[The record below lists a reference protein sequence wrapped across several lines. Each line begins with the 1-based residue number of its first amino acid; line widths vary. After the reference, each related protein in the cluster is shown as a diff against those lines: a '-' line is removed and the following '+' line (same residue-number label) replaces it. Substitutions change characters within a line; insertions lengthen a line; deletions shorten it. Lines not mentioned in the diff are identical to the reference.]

1 MHPIVRPIFR
11 AIFRSFAGALL
22 AICVLPLQAAPPP
35 PAPSEPVVDTL
46 HGVRVEDPF
55 RNLENLRSPATRA
68 WLEAQAAYGERTL
81 AQIDGRE
88 ALSQRIAELAAS
100 GGDSVRSVRRFAGGR
115 AY

>member
-1 MHPIVRPIFR
+1 MPSMLR
-11 AIFRSFAGALL
+11 ALTGALF
-22 AICVLPLQAAPPP
+22 VLCLLPVRAEPPP

-55 RNLENLRSPATRA
+55 RNLENLRGPATRA

-115 AY
+115 VY